1 MKNLTKEKIITM
13 IPELTDETLIPITK
27 GYSFDLKY
35 VTQWNG
41 QRVLLRIYELALS
54 ERVQDKVVKMRA
66 FRERGVRCQ
75 EVYAFGVIPEENFC
89 YTIFSF
95 LEGEDGEVALSSL
108 TEAEQYRA
116 GYEAGVDLWKMHELP
131 IVASKSDHMAFV
143 TTKFEKA
150 VERYLKL
157 ETRIPY
163 DQKII
168 DYVRR
173 NLPLIGESKLVFAH
187 HDYHAGNLIIQH
199 GKYAGVIDFN
209 RCGVNTAYSE
219 FDKLELFS
227 SRLSIPFSKGM
238 IQGYFSDEVPDL
250 FWKIRSVHM
259 AQLMIYHMNWVT
271 DFFPQD
277 LPLAEE
283 AIEYVLE
290 TYDGFHRTIPK
301 WYEESQA

>member
-1 MKNLTKEKIITM
+1 MKNLTKEKIITLV
-13 IPELTDETLIPITK
+13 PELTDVTLIPITK

-35 VTQWNG
+35 VTQWKG

-54 ERVQDKVVKMRA
+54 ERVQEKVAKMRA
-66 FRERGVRCQ
+66 FKERGVRCQ

-95 LEGEDGEVALSSL
+95 LEGEDGEMALSSL
-108 TEAEQYRA
+108 TEAEQYSA
-116 GYEAGVDLWKMHELP
+116 GYEAGLDLWKMHDMS
-131 IVASKSDHMAFV
+131 IDASKSEYMDFV
-143 TTKFEKA
+143 TTKFDKA

-157 ETRIPY
+157 ETRIPH

-199 GKYAGVIDFN
+199 GKYVGVIDFN
-209 RCGVNTAYSE
+209 RSGVNTAYSE

-227 SRLSIPFSKGM
+227 SRLSIPFSKGT

-259 AQLMIYHMNWVT
+259 AQLLIYHMNWVT
-271 DFFPQD
+271 DYFPED
-277 LPLAEE
+277 LPHAKE
-283 AIEYVLE
+283 AVAYVWE
-290 TYDGFHRTIPK
+290 MYEGFNRTTPK
-301 WYEESQA
+301 WYKESQA

>member
-1 MKNLTKEKIITM
+1 MQNLTEEKMNTL
-13 IPELTDETLIPITK
+13 IPELTEATLIPITK

-41 QRVLLRIYELALS
+41 KRVLLRIYELALS
-54 ERVQDKVVKMRA
+54 GRVQEKVAKMHA
-66 FRERGVRCQ
+66 FREMGVRCQ
-75 EVYAFGVIPEENFC
+75 EVFAFGILPEENFC

-95 LEGEDGEVALSSL
+95 LEGEDGEVALPRL
-108 TEAEQYRA
+108 TVDEQYAA
-116 GYEAGVDLWKMHELP
+116 GYEAGVDLCKMHDMSIE
-131 IVASKSDHMAFV
+131 ASKSQHMNFV
-143 TTKFEKA
+143 KTKFEKA
-150 VERYLKL
+150 VERYSKL
-157 ETRIPY
+157 GTRIPN
-163 DQKII
+163 DHKII

-173 NLPLIGESKLVFAH
+173 NLLLIGESKLVFAH

-227 SRLSIPFSKGM
+227 SRLSIPFSQGM

-259 AQLMIYHMNWVT
+259 AQLLIYHMNWVT
-271 DFFPQD
+271 DYFPDD
-277 LPLAEE
+277 LPHAKE
-283 AIEYVLE
+283 AIAYVWE
-290 TYDGFHRTIPK
+290 MYEGFNRTTPK

>member
-35 VTQWNG
+35 ITQING
-41 QRVLLRIYELALS
+41 ERVLLRIYELALS
-54 ERVQDKVVKMRA
+54 ERVQEKVAKMRA
-66 FRERGVRCQ
+66 FRESGVRCQ
-75 EVYAFGVIPEENFC
+75 EVFAFGEVPEEDFC

-95 LEGEDGEVALSSL
+95 LEGEDGEVALPSL
-108 TEAEQYRA
+108 TVEEQYTA
-116 GYEAGVDLWKMHELP
+116 GYEAGRDLWKMHELP
-131 IVASKSDHMAFV
+131 IVASKSAHMTFL
-143 TTKFEKA
+143 TTKFENA
-150 VERYLKL
+150 VERYLRL
-157 ETRIPY
+157 ETRIPHE
-163 DQKII
+163 QMII
-168 DYVRR
+168 EYVRR

-199 GKYAGVIDFN
+199 GKYGGVIDFN
-209 RCGVNTAYSE
+209 RCGVDTAYSE

-238 IQGYFSDEVPDL
+238 VQGYFSDNVPDV

-259 AQLMIYHMNWVT
+259 AQLLIFHMNWVT
-271 DFFPQD
+271 DSFPED

-283 AIEYVLE
+283 AIAYVWNMYE
-290 TYDGFHRTIPK
+290 GFQRKIPK